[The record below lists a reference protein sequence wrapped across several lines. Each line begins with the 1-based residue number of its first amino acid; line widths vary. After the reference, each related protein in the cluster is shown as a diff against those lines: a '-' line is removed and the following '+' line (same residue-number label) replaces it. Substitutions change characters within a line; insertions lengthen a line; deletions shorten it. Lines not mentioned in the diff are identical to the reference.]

1 MLKFFRKIRYNRMS
15 ENKTSKYFKYAIG
28 EIILVVI
35 GILIALSLNNWKEAR
50 KETLQEVKILKQLSA
65 DLFDNQGE
73 AESILSE
80 VKTRLRSSDSILLYI
95 NEKRKLNDSL
105 GKYFTGIRYTSF
117 FNSAN
122 TAYKYI
128 QSEGM
133 NIVSNDSLRTRLTMM
148 YEKEFRNIDLRAIA
162 EDRIQNEVLEPYIR
176 THFKPVAWDTHDV
189 SYVKAQVQPINIEVL
204 YDNFEF
210 KNILL
215 EQNAYLQVRNRWL
228 VGTLKKLEELIE
240 EVQNEIKR
248 LEN

>member
-1 MLKFFRKIRYNRMS
+1 MIKFFRKIRYNVMS
-15 ENKTSKYFKYAIG
+15 ENKTGKYLKYAVG

-35 GILIALSLNNWKEAR
+35 GILIALSLNNWKETR
-50 KETLQEVKILKQLSA
+50 QETLQEVKILRQLKA
-65 DLFDNQGE
+65 DLMDNQVE
-73 AESILSE
+73 VDTILSE
-80 VKTRLRSSDSILLYI
+80 VKARLRSSDSIILFM
-95 NEKRKLNDSL
+95 NEKRKADGSL
-105 GKYFTGIRYTSF
+105 VKYFTGIRYTSI

-133 NIVSNDSLRTRLTMM
+133 NKVSNDNLRTRLTMM
-148 YEKEFRNIDLRAIA
+148 YEKEFRNIDLRGIG

-176 THFKPVAWDTHDV
+176 THFKPIAWDIHDV
-189 SYVKAQVQPINIEVL
+189 SYVKAQVQPINIEDL
-204 YDNFEF
+204 YEDFEF
-210 KNILL
+210 LNILL

-228 VGTLKKLEELIE
+228 VGTLKNLEELIE